1 MSFEP
6 RTEIEYLME
15 LVSRDITWFISN
27 LETLELKA
35 WLLVDD
41 PRD

>member
-1 MSFEP
+1 MSLEP

-27 LETLELKA
+27 LKTLKLNAYFTCWGFEE
-35 WLLVDD
+35 
-41 PRD
+41 